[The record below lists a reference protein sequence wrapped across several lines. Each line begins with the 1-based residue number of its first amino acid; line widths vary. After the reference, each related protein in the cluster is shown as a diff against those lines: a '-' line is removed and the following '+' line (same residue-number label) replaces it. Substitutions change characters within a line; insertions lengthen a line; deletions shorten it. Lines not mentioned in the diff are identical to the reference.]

1 MDYKRGDMVYFQ
13 FHPEYYEDETW
24 YPGTILRHS
33 DVSKCYEIT
42 VKGQW
47 RHFFAPPERLKIREE
62 NVDEVVVWERL
73 GEASHY
79 CGVRKPTGSN

>member
-62 NVDEVVVWERL
+62 NVDEETKRTTAIQILLYSHL
-73 GEASHY
+73 G
-79 CGVRKPTGSN
+79 N